1 MITGGRSE
9 TSVIG
14 RGLLT
19 MRLAAL
25 TSLRVLS
32 VSTTSHSPA
41 LIANITRHVTSDGV
55 KVCVSLGHTHGISMT
70 LFMFTSYYVI
80 SQSLCCCYAKNTT
93 KGRNKNA

>member
-41 LIANITRHVTSDGV
+41 LIANITRHTTSH
-55 KVCVSLGHTHGISMT
+55 SANI
-70 LFMFTSYYVI
+70 TSRHI
-80 SQSLCCCYAKNTT
+80 HWH
-93 KGRNKNA
+93 